1 MDEELDYR
9 EFKSPDILHDFKCG
23 VEVMDKFL
31 HNPAD
36 LVQSLTDNECTAYTV
51 HDAEGQLVGFFAL
64 NMDILDLDDDDRE
77 DLTHGYSRADA
88 PSFKTEKEF
97 EEFMS
102 QPRFKVVDIA
112 YLAVPK
118 KLQGRG
124 IGTAIMNKIFDMAVS
139 MNPDGLFI
147 TVDALHLRDGSHSAV
162 EFYEI
167 FNFQRILPPHGDTIR
182 MYCTVK

>member
-1 MDEELDYR
+1 MDEELNYL
-9 EFKSPDILHDFKCG
+9 EFRSPDILHDFICG

-31 HNPAD
+31 HSPDA
-36 LVQSLTDNECTAYTV
+36 LMQSLIDNECEAYTV
-51 HDAEGQLVGFFAL
+51 HDVGGELVGFFAL
-64 NMDILDLDDDDRE
+64 NMDVLDLDDDDKE

-112 YLAVPK
+112 FLAVLEG
-118 KLQGRG
+118 LQGRG
-124 IGTAIMNKIFDMAVS
+124 IGKAIMNKIFEMAGS

-147 TVDALHLRDGSHSAV
+147 TVDALHLRDSSYSAV
-162 EFYEI
+162 TFYEK

>member
-1 MDEELDYR
+1 MEELNYQ
-9 EFKSPDILHDFKCG
+9 EFRSPDILRDFICG
-23 VEVMDKFL
+23 IEVMDNFL
-31 HNPAD
+31 HNPDA
-36 LVQSLTDNECTAYTV
+36 LAQSLTANECTAYTV
-51 HDAEGQLVGFFAL
+51 HDAKGRLVGFFAL
-64 NMDILDLDDDDRE
+64 NMDVLDLDDDDKE

-97 EEFMS
+97 VEFMS

-112 YLAVPK
+112 YLAVQK
-118 KLQGRG
+118 KLQGRD
-124 IGTAIMNKIFDMAVS
+124 IGTAIMNKIFDMAAA

-162 EFYEI
+162 EFYEK

>member
-1 MDEELDYR
+1 MDEELSYL
-9 EFKSPDILHDFKCG
+9 EFKSPDILRDFICG
-23 VEVMDKFL
+23 VEVMDMFL
-31 HNPAD
+31 HSPAD
-36 LVQSLTDNECTAYTV
+36 LMQSLTDNECVAYSV
-51 HDAEGQLVGFFAL
+51 HDAKGQLVGFFAL
-64 NMDILDLDDDDRE
+64 NMDVLDLDDDDKE

-102 QPRFKVVDIA
+102 QPRFNVVDIA

-118 KLQGRG
+118 KFQGRG
-124 IGTAIMNKIFDMAVS
+124 IGKAIMNKIFEIAES
-139 MNPDGLFI
+139 MNPDGLFM

-162 EFYEI
+162 TFYEQ

>member
-1 MDEELDYR
+1 MDELDYQ
-9 EFKSPDILHDFKCG
+9 EFKSPDILRDFKCG

-31 HNPAD
+31 HDPVK
-36 LVQSLTDNECTAYTV
+36 LMQSLTDHESTAYTA
-51 HDAEGQLVGFFAL
+51 HDAEGRLVGFFAL
-64 NMDILDLDDDDRE
+64 NMDILDLDDDDKD

-88 PSFKTEKEF
+88 PSFKTDKEF

-118 KLQGRG
+118 KLQRRD
-124 IGTAIMNKIFDMAVS
+124 IGTIIMNHIFDMAKS

-147 TVDALHLRDGSHSAV
+147 TVDALHLHDGSYSAV
-162 EFYEI
+162 GFYEN
-167 FNFQRILPPHGDTIR
+167 FNFQRIIPPHEDTIR
-182 MYCTVK
+182 MYCTVR